1 MAQNCQVF
9 GTLTGL
15 NGLYTL
21 SRMPIR
27 LIIDGY
33 NLLGVR
39 GGLRGDVEAKR
50 EALIRDLA
58 GYRQRKGH
66 PVTVV
71 FDGWRSGH
79 PVERAEWREGLEVV
93 YSKQGEQADAVV
105 KRLAE
110 KYGSDCAVVSSD
122 HEIGNFARAHGR
134 TVLTSGDFQTRVQGS
149 GARPVARKQEAEDD
163 EPARP

>member
-1 MAQNCQVF
+1 
-9 GTLTGL
+9 
-15 NGLYTL
+15 
-21 SRMPIR
+21 MPIR

-33 NLLGVR
+33 NLLGAR

-58 GYRQRKGH
+58 GYRQHKGH

-105 KRLAE
+105 KRLE
-110 KYGSDCAVVSSD
+110 EEYGSAAAAVSAD
-122 HEIGNFARAHGR
+122 PRDRHLCPG
-134 TVLTSGDFQTRVQGS
+134 
-149 GARPVARKQEAEDD
+149 
-163 EPARP
+163 